1 VTISGGPENGNSR
14 GDRGRVTTIKEQDQ
28 RIAYCECGA
37 QLAGATEQELFDS
50 AQRHLAHRHPE
61 LLGALGLEVV
71 QQMAENVRGQ

>member
-1 VTISGGPENGNSR
+1 VTISGGPES
-14 GDRGRVTTIKEQDQ
+14 GDRQYDRGPVTTINEQHQ

-37 QLAGATEQELFDS
+37 QLAGTTEQELFDA